1 MADIPFVLA
10 TIPGGVELRGAG
22 EGPAAILFPL
32 VALAGPA
39 AGVVTIQ
46 AAGVAQ
52 TLAAA
57 RVDRKGWALQ
67 NFEAD
72 ELWWEYTNNP
82 VQYQSFKIDPYAF
95 WICPPSLLTGA
106 AIRILGARAG
116 QRFCFR
122 EAF

>member
-1 MADIPFVLA
+1 MADVPFVLA
-10 TIPGGVELRGAG
+10 TIPGGVDLRGAG
-22 EGPAAILFPL
+22 EGPAEILFPL

-39 AGVVTIQ
+39 SGVVTIQ
-46 AAGVAQ
+46 TANVPQA
-52 TLAAA
+52 LAAA

-67 NFEAD
+67 NFDE

-82 VQYQSFKIDPYAF
+82 TQYQSFKIDPYAF

-106 AIRILGARAG
+106 AIKILGGRAG